1 MTMHRLLLLFLAISA
16 SMVQSGI
23 NEPFPSLKDL
33 WTSSSPKLGG
43 EDGNEIVP
51 ESDLRNPDR
60 RIWII
65 TTACLPWMTGTSI
78 NPLLRAAYLAKDRAP
93 GKITLMVPWL
103 QAEQQELTYPNDIR
117 FNTPEE
123 QKAYVKKWL
132 VENAKMPSAAEKL
145 DIVFY
150 AATYHDEYQSIFP
163 MGDITALIPDEQ
175 ADVCLLEEP
184 EHLNW
189 YRAPFTGNVS
199 ILFLP
204 FIYLLFRYDL
214 AKKYLY

>member
-1 MTMHRLLLLFLAISA
+1 MYRFMVLLMALCACLVS
-16 SMVQSGI
+16 SRI

-33 WTSSSPKLGG
+33 WTSSSSKMST
-43 EDGNEIVP
+43 DNGNEIVP

-103 QAEQQELTYPNDIR
+103 RSEEQELTYPNNIR
-117 FNTPEE
+117 FATPEE

-132 VENAKMPSAAEKL
+132 GKALSLLSLLSLISFIAL
-145 DIVFY
+145 LLR
-150 AATYHDEYQSIFP
+150 SIF
-163 MGDITALIPDEQ
+163 
-175 ADVCLLEEP
+175 
-184 EHLNW
+184 
-189 YRAPFTGNVS
+189 
-199 ILFLP
+199 
-204 FIYLLFRYDL
+204 
-214 AKKYLY
+214 